1 MFILKFKYYVPFLA
15 QKSKLSHKI
24 IQRLK
29 SHRSALLQHSPYST
43 DFCISYFP
51 DFVTNYADKL
61 FNEESVYYSSQFQ
74 RDRVHLVKERMATG
88 RKASQHEQEV
98 D

>member
-1 MFILKFKYYVPFLA
+1 ML
-15 QKSKLSHKI
+15 
-24 IQRLK
+24 
-29 SHRSALLQHSPYST
+29 T
-43 DFCISYFP
+43 
-51 DFVTNYADKL
+51 KL